1 MYALQKHHFFFIT
14 AIAGMVLGCGGAV
27 DVVKYA
33 IGTASDSADEP
44 PQAQAPPPAVP
55 GQTTTQSV
63 VIMGSP
69 GQLINLHTDASIDL
83 DSDDNDPHFGP
94 VVKQLSPGQRG
105 QVTGSRYA
113 ALWTYAIEVKMD
125 DGSIGVLSPEDVG
138 QIHRVTKVRLDDTLN
153 VRSGPSHKRTKVAEI
168 GPTALVFVNA
178 DSAGSAAGC
187 DGMSG
192 SEKWWRVRTL
202 NGVEGY
208 VNCRYIGM
216 Y

>member
-1 MYALQKHHFFFIT
+1 MSAHNKHHLF
-14 AIAGMVLGCGGAV
+14 AIAAIAAMILGCGGAV

-33 IGTASDSADEP
+33 LGVASNNAVES
-44 PQAQAPPPAVP
+44 PQAQSTPPPLP

-69 GQLINLHTDASIDL
+69 GQLINLHTDASINL
-83 DSDDNDPHFGP
+83 DSEDQDPRFGP

-105 QVTGSRYA
+105 QATGSRYA

-125 DGSIGVLSPEDVG
+125 DGSIGVLNPEDVG

-153 VRSGPSHKRTKVAEI
+153 VRNGPSHKRTKVAEI

-187 DGMSG
+187 EGMSG
-192 SEKWWRVRTL
+192 SE
-202 NGVEGY
+202 NGGVSGHST
-208 VNCRYIGM
+208 G
-216 Y
+216 